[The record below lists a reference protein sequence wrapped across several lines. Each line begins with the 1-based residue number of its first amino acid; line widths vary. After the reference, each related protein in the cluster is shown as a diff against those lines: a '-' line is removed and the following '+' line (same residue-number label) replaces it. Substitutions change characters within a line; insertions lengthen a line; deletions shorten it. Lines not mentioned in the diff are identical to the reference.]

1 MVNECSIRD
10 SARRCV
16 NKAKVSVIENIKCD
30 YVDFKEL
37 LVSVIFKC
45 FCRFLSLASSCE
57 IMVCGFVDFKELL
70 ICLDVVVGLRA

>member
-16 NKAKVSVIENIKCD
+16 NKAKASVIENIKCD

-37 LVSVIFKC
+37 LVSDIFKC
-45 FCRFLSLASSCE
+45 FSRFLSLARS
-57 IMVCGFVDFKELL
+57 L
-70 ICLDVVVGLRA
+70 